1 MAEDTLFEEVAF
13 DLGLECEEAK
23 ICVWLSGCMQGGHNK
38 RKVPEEKVFRLFKEQ
53 KEGLGRRNILN
64 EEREVDGEVQ
74 EVPETR

>member
-1 MAEDTLFEEVAF
+1 MHA
-13 DLGLECEEAK
+13 
-23 ICVWLSGCMQGGHNK
+23 GGHNK
-38 RKVPEEKVFRLFKEQ
+38 CKVPEEKVFRLFKEQ